1 MGSILLAE
9 EETIVLSTIY
19 EFVAQ
24 YPALKYECI
33 LSPNPNRTHIRV
45 EKIFVLEDT
54 ITVHIEYR
62 TINNKKVIAFEL
74 NLNTNT
80 INFNDDVDRE
90 FIRNIMFLPSVVNYK
105 FIETYK
111 SKDLSTFANNLREC
125 YLLRINKGYDLW
137 YKFLFIFSDMFS
149 DVNDGALFSTDT
161 MFLAEESA
169 IRFLKNGS
177 ICIVD
182 SNRTNKYNKNI
193 RFLPLYLI
201 EYLMQ
206 GYYLDAIQIQS
217 DIEEFRR
224 QSEENVDNWI
234 AVNR

>member
-1 MGSILLAE
+1 MAYILIGE
-9 EETIVLSTIY
+9 EERIILSTIY

-24 YPALKYECI
+24 YPALKYDYI
-33 LSPNPNRTHIRV
+33 LCPDSNRTHIRV

-54 ITVHIEYR
+54 ITVHIEYW
-62 TINNKKVIAFEL
+62 TTNNKEIIAFEL

-80 INFNDDVDRE
+80 VNFNNDVDRE
-90 FIRNIMFLPSVVNYK
+90 FIRDIMFLPSVVNYK
-105 FIETYK
+105 FIETHK
-111 SKDLSTFANNLREC
+111 NKDLSTFANNLREC
-125 YLLRINKGYDLW
+125 YFLRISKGYDLW
-137 YKFLFIFSDMFS
+137 YKFLFIFSNMFS

-182 SNRTNKYNKNI
+182 SNQTNKYNKNI
-193 RFLPLYLI
+193 RFLPLYLM

-206 GYYLDAIQIQS
+206 GYYLDAVQIQS

-224 QSEENVDNWI
+224 QSEENVNNWI
-234 AVNR
+234 AVNG

>member
-1 MGSILLAE
+1 MSSILIGE
-9 EETIVLSTIY
+9 EEKIVLSTIY
-19 EFVAQ
+19 EYVAQ
-24 YPALKYECI
+24 YPALKYDYI

-54 ITVHIEYR
+54 ITVHIEYW
-62 TINNKKVIAFEL
+62 TTNNKEIIAFEL

-80 INFNDDVDRE
+80 VNFDNDADRE
-90 FIRNIMFLPSVVNYK
+90 FIRDIMFLPSVVNYK

-111 SKDLSTFANNLREC
+111 SKDLSIFANNLKEC
-125 YLLRINKGYDLW
+125 YLLSISRGHDLC
-137 YKFLFIFSDMFS
+137 YRFLFIFSDMFS
-149 DVNDGALFSTDT
+149 DVNDSALFSTDA

-182 SNRTNKYNKNI
+182 SNQTNKYNKNI
-193 RFLPLYLI
+193 GFLPLYLM
-201 EYLMQ
+201 EYFMQ

-224 QSEENVDNWI
+224 QSEENIDNWRAI
-234 AVNR
+234 NS